1 MKLNTTHQICTAYMT
16 TRMRTPMSPTLA
28 TVAGFC
34 KSIRLGHLLI
44 YWGSMGGTIEAF
56 LSECNDS
63 YVHTKLKS
71 SLNNQGIKKE
81 YQGRL
86 GRFMTD
92 CWPRLKAVI
101 AEAELS
107 RTRDGGSK

>member
-1 MKLNTTHQICTAYMT
+1 MYCVHDHPYAYANVTNFGDGRGLLQIYSDWGTY
-16 TRMRTPMSPTLA
+16 S
-28 TVAGFC
+28 F
-34 KSIRLGHLLI
+34 